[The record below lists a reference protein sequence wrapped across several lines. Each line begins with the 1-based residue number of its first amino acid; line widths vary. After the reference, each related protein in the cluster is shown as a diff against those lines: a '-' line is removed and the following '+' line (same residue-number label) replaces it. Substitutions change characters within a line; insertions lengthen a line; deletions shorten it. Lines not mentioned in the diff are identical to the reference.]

1 MGIEMFDF
9 DPASLIR
16 PPFVRCPNCAQETF
30 GILTIQ
36 GLNYFKRCRACF
48 HSQMFRLPS
57 LRKKVI
63 YLDQFALSNIMK
75 ALNPDTKAYKR
86 GVDPFWITLFKK
98 IDNLCKLQLIVCPE
112 SNVHEK
118 ESRVSSHF
126 EAIRRINELLSGG
139 VRFRDIEEIRNSQ
152 ILTHCQKWIAGN
164 HVEPFAFQ
172 IDSIVYGNI
181 GHWTDLVYVSVTMPW
196 QPDWIENLRNS
207 RIALHKRI
215 SDVFSLWQ
223 TETGKSF
230 DFWFKEELN
239 DYGVSI
245 LKQVGIYN
253 RSIKSVLNKERDM
266 QWSDLIV
273 PPAVQTYLI
282 VFNAF
287 QASGLAERDV
297 GPKVCEYFTSPALA
311 SLPFLKLSSMIFASV
326 ARKAAAGMKKLPSQ
340 GLSNDVDAISTLLP
354 YCDAMFIDNEC
365 RAYFEEEPLRSDLTH
380 ETTLF
385 SLRNKEAFLAYLDT
399 IKAGMTAEHARIVNE
414 IYGEGGAEPY
424 TTVFGA
430 VEGSN
435 ST

>member
-1 MGIEMFDF
+1 MINF

-16 PPFVRCPNCAQETF
+16 PPFARCPKCAQESF
-30 GILTIQ
+30 GILMIQ
-36 GLNYFKRCRACF
+36 GLNYFRRCRACF
-48 HSQMFRLPS
+48 HSQMFRLPR

-75 ALNPDTKAYKR
+75 ALNPDTKAHKR
-86 GVDPFWITLFKK
+86 GIDPFWITLFNKL
-98 IDNLCKLQLIVCPE
+98 DNLCKLQLIVCPE
-112 SNVHEK
+112 SSVHEK

-139 VRFRDIEEIRNSQ
+139 VRFHDIEEIRNGQ
-152 ILTHCQKWIAGN
+152 LLTHCQKWIAGN
-164 HVEPFAFQ
+164 DHEPFEFQ
-172 IDSIVYGNI
+172 NDSIVYGDI
-181 GHWTDLVYVSVTMPW
+181 DHWTDPIYVSVTMPW

-215 SDVFSLWQ
+215 SDVFSRWQ

-230 DFWFKEELN
+230 DFWFNEELN

-245 LKQVGIYN
+245 LKQVNIYN
-253 RSIKSVLNKERDM
+253 KSIGSVLNKEWDM

-282 VFNAF
+282 VVKTL
-287 QASGLAERDV
+287 QASGLAEKDLGARV
-297 GPKVCEYFTSPALA
+297 YEYFTSPALA
-311 SLPFLKLSSMIFASV
+311 SLPFLRLLSMIFASV
-326 ARKAAAGMKKLPSQ
+326 ARKAAAGMKELPSQ

-365 RAYFEEEPLRSDLTH
+365 RAYFDEEPLRSDLTH
-380 ETTLF
+380 ETRLF
-385 SLRNKEAFLAYLDT
+385 SLRNKEALLEYLDS
-399 IKAGMTAEHARIVNE
+399 IKAGMTAEHLQIVDG
-414 IYGEGGAEPY
+414 IYGEGWTEPY

-430 VEGSN
+430 AVEGS
-435 ST
+435 SP